1 MSDWL
6 RVRGRPEFLLI
17 SLLVASFI
25 AIYIAVQDEPSSLSL
40 CTHECSV
47 EKTEEEHH
55 ACLRG
60 CLRYARIDGK
70 L

>member
-1 MSDWL
+1 MFNF
-6 RVRGRPEFLLI
+6 RGKPELLLI
-17 SLLVASFI
+17 ALLLASFL
-25 AIYIAVQDEPSSLSL
+25 AIYIALEDETPSLSL
-40 CTHECSV
+40 CLQECSV
-47 EKTEEEHH
+47 EKTEAEHH